1 MIEQTERSVDR
12 LGLNQPKKR
21 KGPRRSGRRGTLSS
35 ELLVGIVRVIDACV
49 VVGTGAVVF
58 ILYLGRGPDSATEAE
73 RYFLTSLLAATLFIA
88 GFQHVEGYSVR
99 QLRMLRWQL
108 TRAAAVWAIV
118 VSVLLL
124 AAFVGKISATYSR
137 GWTLSWTM
145 SALALVLIERVIL
158 RLAIARWVRQGHLTR
173 NVVIIGAGEHGQR
186 LITKLRKSQGLA
198 ILGVFDDRKSRIPPS
213 VCGCDVLGNAEDL
226 LHFAHDVQ
234 VEEVIIALP
243 LSAERRIKAIVDRL
257 KSLPTDLRL
266 SVEPIA
272 DKLPVRGISYA
283 GNVPLLAVVD
293 RPIKHWN
300 AVAKR
305 VEDLIFS
312 SFLLILFAPIMMI
325 IAMLIKLDSRGPVF
339 FAQER
344 FGFNNDVIRVLKFR
358 TMYANRGDI
367 SGAQRTVPKDPR
379 VTRIGRV
386 LRALSF
392 DELPQLLNVLR
403 GDMSLVGPRP
413 HAITMKA
420 GGRLYYEAVEQYVH
434 RHRVKPGITGWAQVN
449 GLRGEI
455 DTLEKAHAR
464 VEQDLY
470 YIEHWSLWLDL
481 KTLVLTMPVLLSRQ
495 NAY

>member
-1 MIEQTERSVDR
+1 MIEPTERSVDR
-12 LGLNQPKKR
+12 SGLNQPKKR
-21 KGPRRSGRRGTLSS
+21 NGLRRSGRRGPLSP
-35 ELLVGIVRVIDACV
+35 ELLVGIVRLMDACV

-58 ILYLGRGPDSATEAE
+58 ILYLSRGPDFATEAE
-73 RYFLTSLLAATLFIA
+73 RYFLTSLLAATLFMV
-88 GFQHVEGYSVR
+88 GFQHIEGYSVR

-118 VSVLLL
+118 VSLLL
-124 AAFVGKISATYSR
+124 LVAFVGKLSATYSR
-137 GWTLSWTM
+137 GWTLSWTV
-145 SALALVLIERVIL
+145 SALALILIERVIL
-158 RLAIARWVRQGHLTR
+158 RLAIARWVRQGHPTR
-173 NVVIIGAGEHGQR
+173 NVVIVGAGEHGQR
-186 LITKLRKSQGLA
+186 LITKLRKSPGLA
-198 ILGVFDDRKSRIPPS
+198 LLGVFDDRRSRIPPS

-226 LHFAHDVQ
+226 LHFAHDVP
-234 VEEVIIALP
+234 VEEIIIALP
-243 LSAERRIKAIVDRL
+243 LNAEQRIKAIVDKL

-272 DKLPVRGISYA
+272 ELPVRGISYA
-283 GNVPLLAVVD
+283 GNVPMLAVVD

-305 VEDLIFS
+305 VEDVMIS
-312 SFLLILFAPIMMI
+312 SFLLLLFAPTMTI
-325 IAMLIKLDSRGPVF
+325 IATLIKLDSRGPVF

-358 TMYANRGDI
+358 TMHADRGDP
-367 SGAQRTVPKDPR
+367 SGAQRTVPRDPR
-379 VTRIGRV
+379 VTRVGRM

-470 YIEHWSLWLDL
+470 YIENWSLWLDL
-481 KTLVLTMPVLLSRQ
+481 KTLALTMPVLLSRQ